1 MWIAEFKLV
10 YYLVYLNCARSII
23 HNAVKDTL
31 NPVNTYLLFQLLTS
45 HVSFAWKEK
54 DMQKLRDSKIH
65 QDILD
70 REASL
75 LRAKTEAAL
84 SEGISWG
91 MTEDAIEDAAEVSV
105 FFREYSFFLEY
116 AGGLCIIAIEEEI
129 SRNRTCTTLPLEIL
143 TFIVLK

>member
-1 MWIAEFKLV
+1 
-10 YYLVYLNCARSII
+10 
-23 HNAVKDTL
+23 
-31 NPVNTYLLFQLLTS
+31 
-45 HVSFAWKEK
+45 
-54 DMQKLRDSKIH
+54 MQKLRDSKIH
-65 QDILD
+65 QDMLD

-105 FFREYSFFLEY
+105 FFSGNTIFSP
-116 AGGLCIIAIEEEI
+116 GGLCIIAIEEEI

>member
-105 FFREYSFFLEY
+105 FFQEILFFLQE
-116 AGGLCIIAIEEEI
+116 GCVSLQ
-129 SRNRTCTTLPLEIL
+129 
-143 TFIVLK
+143 